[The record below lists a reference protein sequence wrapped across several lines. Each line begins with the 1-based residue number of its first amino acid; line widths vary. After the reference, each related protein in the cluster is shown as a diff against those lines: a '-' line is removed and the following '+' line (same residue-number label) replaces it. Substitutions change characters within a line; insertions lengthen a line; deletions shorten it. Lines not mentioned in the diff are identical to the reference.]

1 MISTQISVPSQ
12 PGGWR
17 GQERTGCWEMERSQL
32 CDQKWWN
39 FVVTAVYKAVHGWS
53 PFTREDSKCG
63 ELMWNICRAGWSV
76 FTFCSAL
83 RSAEMR
89 PPASQDSPCNSYL
102 ASQLSSRTGLTN
114 IYCKVSVDVRAGSI
128 MNYCLTL
135 RQQISHHKN
144 APTELTHWYCQADWI
159 TLLWRRKSNNFT
171 VVLWRRIFRV
181 NFTTDICRNYRS
193 KSCVYRAR
201 GSKSNI
207 YWEVY
212 SQQNEL
218 RFTGRAQ
225 GTRRW
230 PPFQ

>member
-114 IYCKVSVDVRAGSI
+114 TARSLLMSEQDRLWIIAWLYDSKYHIIKLHLPSWPTDTVKLTGLRCSDGGNPTILLLSFGGEYSESILPQTFAGIIVVSPVFTEWEEVS
-128 MNYCLTL
+128 
-135 RQQISHHKN
+135 QIF
-144 APTELTHWYCQADWI
+144 TE
-159 TLLWRRKSNNFT
+159 
-171 VVLWRRIFRV
+171 
-181 NFTTDICRNYRS
+181 
-193 KSCVYRAR
+193 
-201 GSKSNI
+201 
-207 YWEVY
+207 
-212 SQQNEL
+212 
-218 RFTGRAQ
+218 RFIPNKTS
-225 GTRRW
+225 
-230 PPFQ
+230 